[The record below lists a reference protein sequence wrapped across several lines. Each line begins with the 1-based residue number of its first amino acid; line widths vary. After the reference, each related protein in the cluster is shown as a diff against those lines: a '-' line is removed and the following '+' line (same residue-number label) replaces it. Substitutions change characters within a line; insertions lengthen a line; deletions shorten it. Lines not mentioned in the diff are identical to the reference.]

1 MFTTHQAMGLPS
13 QEIKSLDGKNKEWYC
28 FYLPLLVKLQVYS
41 FMYMDRYV
49 SILSNTLQVMLRK
62 SDISVEKT
70 SSTLEV
76 SLYRRASVLSRYV
89 VNWLMLG
96 KQDTEIN
103 CLLAAF
109 WKCQDTHWFGIWRWH
124 LKIFLLI
131 STSIGLSSPH
141 PSITWPVNMLLH

>member
-1 MFTTHQAMGLPS
+1 MTMCPTYTSKLMFTTHQAMGLPS
-13 QEIKSLDGKNKEWYC
+13 QEIRSLDGKNKERYS

-109 WKCQDTHWFGIWRWH
+109 
-124 LKIFLLI
+124 
-131 STSIGLSSPH
+131 
-141 PSITWPVNMLLH
+141 